1 MKATEVKRLG
11 GARFDATSRAF
22 SKAARKTVK
31 ETLGRAGVKIILPSR
46 QEAVVQ
52 QLHDGMLHWCFPG
65 LEPRPNRV
73 KLMCEL
79 MGTAAAEAMYL
90 VNCLHESM
98 AVPGDVCEF
107 GVAQGATSAMIAN
120 EMSDSSRTLWL
131 FDSFKGLPRPTE
143 KDVLIDDIFGL
154 GAMHK
159 YEGEMACGTGQ
170 VTRRLAAI
178 EFPAE
183 RVRIVPGFISRDER
197 VKAFPEQVCFA
208 YVDFDLYEPV
218 CAALALLQ
226 SKLSVGGTILVDDY
240 GYFSEGARTA
250 VDEFV
255 LAHGDE
261 FDMVLP
267 PAFAGQFCMLR
278 RVAARQPLSASSPAT
293 LPASMCCARIPEP
306 PARTT
311 QP

>member
-1 MKATEVKRLG
+1 MKATKVKRLA
-11 GARFDATSRAF
+11 GARFDATSRALN
-22 SKAARKTVK
+22 KTARKAMK
-31 ETLGRAGVKIILPSR
+31 EALGRAGVKIILPAR

-52 QLHDGMLHWCFPG
+52 QLHDGMLHWCFPE
-65 LEPRPNRV
+65 LKPRPNRV
-73 KLMCEL
+73 QLMCEL
-79 MGTAAAEAMYL
+79 MGTVPGEAMYL

-107 GVAQGATSAMIAN
+107 GVAQGTTSAVIAN
-120 EMSDSSRTLWL
+120 EMRDSSRTLWL

-154 GAMHK
+154 GSMHK
-159 YEGEMACGTGQ
+159 YEGEMACGMGQ
-170 VTRRLAAI
+170 VTKRLAAI
-178 EFPAE
+178 NFPSQ
-183 RVRIVPGFISRDER
+183 RVRIVPGFISPNEQ
-197 VKAFPEQVCFA
+197 VTPFPEAICFA

-218 CAALALLQ
+218 CAVLALLQ

-240 GYFSEGARTA
+240 GHFSEGARTA

-267 PAFAGQFCMLR
+267 PAFAGQFCILK
-278 RVAARQPLSASSPAT
+278 RVVARQSLFASNAPVLPVDRISP
-293 LPASMCCARIPEP
+293 
-306 PARTT
+306 
-311 QP
+311 